1 MNMTLI
7 VPISADRPEYEVKL
21 PYVFTQDSDGTMLCV
36 KSILGLPLE
45 QFNNIFFVILRK
57 HDEHYFI
64 KEQLLLQ
71 FRRFNLTNAQI
82 ITLDE
87 PTSSQAETIV
97 RAIKSANIEGC
108 IFIKDADGYFTAD
121 EILQQNGVTVYP
133 LEELSLVDPQHKSYV
148 AVDDMNYITNII
160 EQRIVSHFF
169 NAGGYCFE
177 DATDFCKYYNK
188 LKDYGPL
195 YLSHIIYA
203 MMLDR
208 YIFRPIDI
216 KNYQDW
222 ELGRTITNGAVNK
235 K

>member
-1 MNMTLI
+1 MILI
-7 VPISADRPEYEVKL
+7 IPISADKPEYELKL
-21 PYVFTQDSDGTMLCV
+21 PYVFTQDSDGAMLCV
-36 KSILGLPLE
+36 KSILGLPLK
-45 QFNNIFFVILRK
+45 QFKSIYFVILRK
-57 HDEHYFI
+57 HDNHFFI

-71 FRRFNLTNAQI
+71 FKRFNLNNAQI

-97 RAIKSANIEGC
+97 RAIESANIKGC

-133 LEELSLVDPQHKSYV
+133 LEELTLVDPQHKSYV

-160 EQRIVSHFF
+160 EQRVVSHLF

-177 DATDFCKYYNK
+177 DADEFCHYYNR
-188 LKDYGPL
+188 LKNYGQI
-195 YLSHIIYA
+195 YLSHIIYS

-208 YIFRPIDI
+208 HIFRPIAI
-216 KNYQDW
+216 KNYEDW
-222 ELGRTITNGAVNK
+222 QLQLTNQ
-235 K
+235 